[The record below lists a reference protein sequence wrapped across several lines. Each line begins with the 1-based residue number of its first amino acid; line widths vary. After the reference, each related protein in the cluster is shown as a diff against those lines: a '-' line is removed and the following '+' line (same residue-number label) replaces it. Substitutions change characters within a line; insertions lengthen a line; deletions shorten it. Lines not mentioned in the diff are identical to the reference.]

1 MGDLSVS
8 DVLEGRSALRVQQV
22 VEEEVQDRHFERQEQ
37 SNVEELS
44 RLEILT
50 SCITLR
56 VLM

>member
-22 VEEEVQDRHFERQEQ
+22 VEEEVQFRQSERQEQ